1 MAELIGYQGVQAR
14 LRAISGPNFGPKL
27 MKQLGV
33 AANAEQK
40 LILMPHNKTKT
51 TSRSVHYSN
60 VTATSVTT
68 EAAAAARFLEF
79 GTKPHVIRPKVA
91 RVLAWASGSAGGPNR
106 RLSGATRKGVK
117 PDHFAMSV
125 HHPGTK
131 ASPFMVPG
139 AKLAISKSG
148 LTNLIVKLWN
158 DAA

>member
-14 LRAISGPNFGPKL
+14 LRAISGPTFGPKL
-27 MKQLGV
+27 MKRLG
-33 AANAEQK
+33 AAAVMEQK
-40 LILMPHNKTKT
+40 LLVRPHKKTGVT
-51 TSRSVHYSN
+51 QASVAYVG

-68 EAAAAARFLEF
+68 QAAGAARYLEF

-91 RVLAWASGSAGGPNR
+91 KVLAWGGPR
-106 RLSGATRKGVK
+106 RLTGALRKGAK
-117 PDHFAMSV
+117 AEFFATLV

-139 AKLAISKSG
+139 AKLAVSKAG
-148 LTNLIVKLWN
+148 LADIVVKEWN